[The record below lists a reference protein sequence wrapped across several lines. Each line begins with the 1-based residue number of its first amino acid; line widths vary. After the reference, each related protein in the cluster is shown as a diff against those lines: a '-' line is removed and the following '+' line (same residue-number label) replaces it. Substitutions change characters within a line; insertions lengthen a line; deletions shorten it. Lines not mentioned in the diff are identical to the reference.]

1 MADVRANFPNL
12 KISVDN
18 TASSDESDNEVEIHD
33 DNDGEDSEGAS
44 VVENEKSESEDGE
57 IDKDDVEFNVRL
69 SSFAGHKVHNKA
81 RSGSELDQPD
91 DKTVGKLSGKKGRND
106 KEGPP
111 NRKHQVRGGGGKR
124 ERERMILSLLSHSVR
139 IKSVALLVYRSE
151 HIFYRKYKEYYNYS
165 SQKKCI
171 FHTRGKRVLLH
182 ICMALVG

>member
-18 TASSDESDNEVEIHD
+18 TASSDESDNEVEVRD

-111 NRKHQVRGGGGKR
+111 NRKHQVRGRGR
-124 ERERMILSLLSHSVR
+124 ERENDTFTFTSFVSCLDIVEESVTNSVR

-151 HIFYRKYKEYYNYS
+151 HI
-165 SQKKCI
+165 
-171 FHTRGKRVLLH
+171 L
-182 ICMALVG
+182 